1 MIAIVG
7 LGNPEEIHFKNR
19 HNVGFMA
26 VDNIVDNFKLGAYK
40 TKFQCKIITSKI
52 NDIPV
57 ILLKPLTFMNLSG
70 ISINKVVKFYDLDI
84 ENIIVIHD
92 DLDLKLGKVK
102 IKIGGGN
109 GGHNGLKN
117 IDSYIGPNYRRIR
130 IGIDRPNNKE
140 LVNKFV
146 LSDFDK
152 KEQHIIQNLLNNIS
166 KNIENIIS
174 TNNISKIIN
183 ELS

>member
-1 MIAIVG
+1 
-7 LGNPEEIHFKNR
+7 
-19 HNVGFMA
+19 
-26 VDNIVDNFKLGAYK
+26 
-40 TKFQCKIITSKI
+40 
-52 NDIPV
+52 
-57 ILLKPLTFMNLSG
+57 MNLSG

-84 ENIIVIHD
+84 ENIIIIHD

-117 IDSYIGPNYRRIR
+117 IDSHIGPNYRRIR